1 VGADGAHVGP
11 EDLTVGA
18 ARRLLGE
25 GLVLGASAR
34 TAAVGSEAVA
44 AGASY
49 LGVGPCYPTST
60 KDGLPSPIG
69 ASGLAAVAAA
79 VAVPV
84 IAIGGVTA
92 ESIPELLEAGA
103 YGIAV
108 VGAIATAADPASAAR
123 ELLANLEPSR
133 L

>member
-1 VGADGAHVGP
+1 VVA
-11 EDLTVGA
+11 
-18 ARRLLGE
+18 GE
-25 GLVLGASAR
+25 SVS
-34 TAAVGSEAVA
+34 

-60 KDGLPSPIG
+60 KEGLSGPIG
-69 ASGLAAVAAA
+69 AAGLAAVAVA

-84 IAIGGVTA
+84 LAIGGVTA
-92 ESIPELLEAGA
+92 DRIPELLEAGA

-108 VGAIATAADPASAAR
+108 VGAIAMSSDPAAAAR
-123 ELLANLEPSR
+123 QLLANLEPSR

>member
-1 VGADGAHVGP
+1 MGADGAHVGP
-11 EDLTVGA
+11 EDLTVA
-18 ARRLLGE
+18 VARRLLGE
-25 GLVLGASAR
+25 GLMLGASAR
-34 TAAVGSEAVA
+34 TAAVARAAVA

-60 KDGLPSPIG
+60 KDGLPNPIG
-69 ASGLAAVAAA
+69 AAGLAAVAVA

-84 IAIGGVTA
+84 LAIGGVTA
-92 ESIPELLEAGA
+92 DRIPELLEAGA

-108 VGAIATAADPASAAR
+108 VGAIAMSRDPAAAAR
-123 ELLANLEPSR
+123 QLLANLEPSR